1 MVEHSLWAP
10 RSKNPIII
18 DLVNNFNNV
27 NNYDI
32 WDKILT
38 EELDITN
45 KKENEM
51 QEDARNKKVYF
62 YNLVKNAIETF
73 KNINQK
79 IED

>member
-1 MVEHSLWAP
+1 MVRETQSEIIYYQQVGRAL
-10 RSKNPIII
+10 SMGSQVKNPIII

-51 QEDARNKKVYF
+51 
-62 YNLVKNAIETF
+62 
-73 KNINQK
+73 
-79 IED
+79 